1 VIDRLRRCRLREE
14 AGVSV
19 TEVLVTVALLSVVI
33 GFVLQGFASLQS
45 ASNGANLR
53 LANLGQARILMDT
66 VTKDLRT
73 AVRLGSTESP
83 FLEADDNEVTF
94 YANLNLSTACP
105 KLVHLYVD
113 SQTQLL
119 EEVTEASAGGTPPN
133 CVYPPGTSTTRFVG
147 QYIANDSTE
156 PIFTYYYDDG
166 TQDLAFGTTS
176 TPLSA
181 ADLLLVNGVGV
192 RLSIRKDTT
201 YTVADTTL
209 VNKVRLP
216 NVDYNPL
223 PSGSPS
229 P

>member
-1 VIDRLRRCRLREE
+1 VIARLRTRVGAEH
-14 AGVSV
+14 GVTV
-19 TEVLVTVALLSVVI
+19 TEVMVTVALLSVVL
-33 GFVLQGFASLQS
+33 GFVLQGFASLQN
-45 ASNGANLR
+45 ASTGASLR
-53 LANLGQARILMDT
+53 LVNLGEARVLMDA

-73 AVRLGSTESP
+73 AVRLSSTGSP
-83 FLEADDNEVTF
+83 FLEADDREVTF

-113 SQTQLL
+113 TDTQLL
-119 EEVTEASAGGTPPN
+119 EEVIEPDAGGTPPN
-133 CVYPPGTSTTRFVG
+133 CAYTGPSKTRLVG
-147 QYIANDSTE
+147 QYVANAPTE

-166 TQDLAFGTTS
+166 TDDVAFGTTS

-181 ADLLLVNGVGV
+181 ADLLLINGVGV

>member
-1 VIDRLRRCRLREE
+1 
-14 AGVSV
+14 
-19 TEVLVTVALLSVVI
+19 
-33 GFVLQGFASLQS
+33 
-45 ASNGANLR
+45 
-53 LANLGQARILMDT
+53 MDA

-83 FLEADDNEVTF
+83 FLQADDTSVTF

-113 SQTQLL
+113 VDSQLL
-119 EEVTEASAGGTPPN
+119 EAVTPPN
-133 CVYPPGTSTTRFVG
+133 AGGSPPNCTYTGTATTRFVG
-147 QYIANDSTE
+147 QFVANASTE
-156 PIFTYYYDDG
+156 PIFTYYYDNG
-166 TQDLAFGTTS
+166 TSDLAFAPTA
-176 TPLSA
+176 TPLSSA
-181 ADLLLVNGVGV
+181 NLLLVNGVGV
-192 RLSIRKDTT
+192 RLSIRKDTN

>member
-1 VIDRLRRCRLREE
+1 MRLLRRRLREDH
-14 AGVSV
+14 GVTV
-19 TEVLVTVALLSVVI
+19 TEVMVTIALLSVVV
-33 GFVLQGFASLQS
+33 GFVLQGFASLQNAS
-45 ASNGANLR
+45 AGADLR
-53 LANLGQARILMDT
+53 MINLGEARLLMDT

-83 FLEADDNEVTF
+83 FLLADDKEVTF
-94 YANLNLSTACP
+94 YANLNLSSACP
-105 KLVHLYVD
+105 KKVHLYVD
-113 SQTQLL
+113 ADTQLL
-119 EEVTEASAGGTPPN
+119 EEVTEPNAGGTPPN
-133 CVYPPGTSTTRFVG
+133 CTYTGASTTRFVG
-147 QYIANDSTE
+147 QYVANSPSE
-156 PIFTYYYDDG
+156 PIFTYYYDSGGSTDV
-166 TQDLAFGTTS
+166 AFGSAS

-192 RLSIRKDTT
+192 RLSIRKDTN

-209 VNKVRLP
+209 INKVRLP

>member
-1 VIDRLRRCRLREE
+1 MARLSLRRLRDQE
-14 AGVSV
+14 GISV
-19 TEVLVTVALLSVVI
+19 TEVMVTVALLSVVL

-53 LANLGQARILMDT
+53 IQNLGQARILMDA
-66 VTKDLRT
+66 VTKDVRT
-73 AVRLGSTESP
+73 AVRLGSTQSP
-83 FLEADDNEVTF
+83 FLAADDNDVTF

-105 KLVHLYVD
+105 KKVRLYVD
-113 SQTQLL
+113 TNSRIL
-119 EEVTEASAGGTPPN
+119 EKVTEPNAGGAPPN
-133 CVYPPGTSTTRFVG
+133 CLYTGASQTRFVG
-147 QYIANDSTE
+147 EFVANSSTE
-156 PIFTYYYDDG
+156 PIFTYYYDNGSSDV
-166 TQDLAFGTTS
+166 AFTTAA

-181 ADLLLVNGVGV
+181 ANLLLVNGVGV
-192 RLSIRKDTT
+192 RLSIRKDTN